1 MGAISIRQAQIADL
15 NPIATLLLQLGYLA
29 TEAQLQQ
36 YLDDPKR
43 SDEIY
48 LAESEGVVVG
58 LISLIFFDYFPSQQ
72 QICRITALVV
82 IDRKSVV

>member
-15 NPIATLLLQLGYLA
+15 NAITSLLLQLGYSA

-36 YLDDPKR
+36 YLDAPKR

-58 LISLIFFDYFPSQQ
+58 LISIGRVGVSGLFLQLFG
-72 QICRITALVV
+72 
-82 IDRKSVV
+82 

>member
-1 MGAISIRQAQIADL
+1 MLRKMLIKKAQIADH
-15 NPIATLLLQLGYLA
+15 NAMTALLLQLGYSA
-29 TEAQLQQ
+29 TEAQLHQ

-58 LISLIFFDYFPSQQ
+58 LISIGRVGVSGLFLQLFG
-72 QICRITALVV
+72 
-82 IDRKSVV
+82 

>member
-1 MGAISIRQAQIADL
+1 MGAISIRQAQIADH
-15 NPIATLLLQLGYLA
+15 NPIATLLLQLGYSA
-29 TEAQLQQ
+29 TEAQLHQ

-58 LISLIFFDYFPSQQ
+58 LISIGRVGVSGLFLQLFG
-72 QICRITALVV
+72 
-82 IDRKSVV
+82 

>member
-1 MGAISIRQAQIADL
+1 MGAISIRQAQIADF
-15 NPIATLLLQLGYLA
+15 NAITSLLLQLSYSA
-29 TEAQLQQ
+29 TEVQLQQ

-58 LISLIFFDYFPSQQ
+58 LISIGRVGVSGLFLQLFG
-72 QICRITALVV
+72 
-82 IDRKSVV
+82 

>member
-36 YLDDPKR
+36 YLDD
-43 SDEIY
+43 
-48 LAESEGVVVG
+48 
-58 LISLIFFDYFPSQQ
+58 
-72 QICRITALVV
+72 QIGRAHV
-82 IDRKSVV
+82 